1 MLNTHIFNKTVFAA
15 CDGNNLNQA
24 LQSDAAS
31 IIFLNA
37 NINLLLSR
45 EYKEICRQKPIF
57 IHFDLLKGL
66 SDDKESLRFL
76 KKYVNPYGIVT
87 TKNTVARSAKKEG
100 LTIIQRIFLIDTTSF
115 KKSLE
120 AITENKPDAIEI
132 MPAIA
137 PTIVKRYKEHVSV
150 PIILGGLISEESQIT
165 EAFKNDADAVS
176 FSKSELWNYKVNLAS
191 GGV

>member
-1 MLNTHIFNKTVFAA
+1 KTVLAA

-31 IIFLNA
+31 IILLNA

-45 EYKEICRQKPIF
+45 EYKENCRRKPIF

-76 KKYVNPYGIVT
+76 KKYVNPFGIVT
-87 TKNTVARSAKKEG
+87 TKNIVARSAKKEG

-120 AITENKPDAIEI
+120 AIAENKPDAVEI

-137 PTIVKRYKEHVSV
+137 PSIVKRYKEHVNV
-150 PIILGGLISEESQIT
+150 PIILGGLISQESQIA
-165 EAFKNDADAVS
+165 EAFKNEADAVS
-176 FSKSELWNYKVNLAS
+176 LSKSELWNYKQIAE
-191 GGV
+191 G